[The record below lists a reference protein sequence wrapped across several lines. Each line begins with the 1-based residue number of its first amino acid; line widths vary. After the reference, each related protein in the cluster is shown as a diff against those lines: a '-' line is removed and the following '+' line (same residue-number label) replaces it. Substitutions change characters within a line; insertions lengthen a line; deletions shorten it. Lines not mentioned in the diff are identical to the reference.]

1 MTCGL
6 AIATAAMVLTGCAG
20 STGGEESSSIFEAQ
34 SDVNAPEAAGDNAGD
49 NSGAGDA
56 GDNSRAGDA
65 VADGNEQGGNSD
77 TASAEQAYGVSI
89 CDETSELDYSYDYDS
104 EIKFAVQNAIVES
117 SSYEEEFQ
125 KIDAICEHIT
135 SRRKDSENQ
144 VEMNMVASYFFKV
157 WDDELNDLWGRF
169 SYGVDEQTKEKVLAD
184 QRNWN
189 SMKESAVLEALGPAE
204 EGGSIYPVLYYDL
217 LENSTKTR
225 CYFIAKEFAAFKG
238 VGFAMPA
245 KGVTGLYIDNQ
256 GTGEIYGSL
265 YVSEGWESGYDCK
278 VSIYRIGELEGSVEE
293 AGDGKLSFVSY
304 DDNVKGTITYGWDGA
319 TFEVTEVNGDSIV
332 SVGDVYEFPFVF

>member
-1 MTCGL
+1 MKKLITYGF

-20 STGGEESSSIFEAQ
+20 STNNEDNSSIFEAQ
-34 SDVNAPEAAGDNAGD
+34 QNKNAPEAAGDNAVNNAGTGETVTDVSEQTGD
-49 NSGAGDA
+49 SYAA
-56 GDNSRAGDA
+56 P
-65 VADGNEQGGNSD
+65 
-77 TASAEQAYGVSI
+77 AEQTYGLSI

-117 SSYEEEFQ
+117 SSYEEEFK
-125 KIDAICEHIT
+125 KIDAIREHIT

-169 SYGVDEQTKEKVLAD
+169 SDGVDEQTKEKVLAN

-238 VGFAMPA
+238 VDYTMPA
-245 KGVTGLYIDNQ
+245 KEVTGMYIDNQ

-265 YVSEGWESGYDCK
+265 YISEGWESGYNCK
-278 VSIYRIGELEGSVEE
+278 ISIYRIGELEGSVEE

-319 TFEVTEVNGDSIV
+319 AFEVTEVNGDAIV

>member
-1 MTCGL
+1 MKKLITYGF

-20 STGGEESSSIFEAQ
+20 STNNEDNSSIFEAQ
-34 SDVNAPEAAGDNAGD
+34 QNKNAPEAAGDNAVNNAGTGETVTDVSEQTGD
-49 NSGAGDA
+49 SYAA
-56 GDNSRAGDA
+56 P
-65 VADGNEQGGNSD
+65 
-77 TASAEQAYGVSI
+77 AEQTYGLSI

-117 SSYEEEFQ
+117 SSYEEEFK
-125 KIDAICEHIT
+125 KIDAIREHIT

-238 VGFAMPA
+238 LGFVMPA